1 MVTEFNSAF
10 SINGLQIEYKDL
22 SEVAYSLVKEGE
34 PFEREIGDFLL
45 DWISESVDILQRT
58 SGSTGLPKELRLTK
72 KSMVKSA
79 LLTGSFL
86 DLGEG
91 TRAVLCLPV
100 SSIAGKMMLVRALT
114 LGWKLTIV
122 APDRNPLWS
131 IAEDIDFVAMVPM
144 QLEAS
149 LKEMD
154 RVATVLVGGA
164 PVSKALREAISG
176 LKTEVYESYGMSETA
191 SHIALRQLNSKDE
204 SRPPGSVPPFRTL
217 PGIAIAQDEN
227 GCLVVNA
234 PFISKE
240 PIHTTDLVFLEDTES
255 FQWLG
260 RSDSAVNSG
269 GVKLVPEVIES
280 KLEQLIK
287 PRFFLTGI
295 PDAVLGEKLVLIAE
309 GKPQKN
315 LLGTVSKS
323 SLLEKYEIPK
333 AVYFLNAFI
342 MTQSGKISRDE
353 IKRELFKDV

>member
-1 MVTEFNSAF
+1 MVTEFNTAF

-45 DWISESVDILQRT
+45 DWISESGEILQLT
-58 SGSTGLPKELRLTK
+58 SGSTGFPKELRLTK
-72 KSMVKSA
+72 KAMVKSA

-100 SSIAGKMMLVRALT
+100 SSIAGKMMLVRAMT

-122 APDRNPLWS
+122 APERNPLWS
-131 IAEDIDFVAMVPM
+131 LPEDIDFVAMAPM
-144 QLEAS
+144 QLQAS

-164 PVSKALREAISG
+164 PVPKELLEAISG
-176 LKTEVYESYGMSETA
+176 LKTVVYESYGMSETA
-191 SHIALRQLNSKDE
+191 SHIALRQLNAPEDSKA
-204 SRPPGSVPPFRTL
+204 PGAVPPFRTL

-240 PIHTTDLVFLEDTES
+240 AIHTTDLVSLQDADS
-255 FQWLG
+255 FHWLG
-260 RSDSAVNSG
+260 RADHVVNSG
-269 GVKLVPEVIES
+269 GVKLVPEVLES
-280 KLEQLIK
+280 KLEQLLK
-287 PRFFLTGI
+287 GHFFLTGI
-295 PDAVLGEKLVLIAE
+295 PDEVLGEKLILIAE
-309 GKPQKN
+309 GKPQKD
-315 LLGTVSKS
+315 LLETVSKS
-323 SLLEKYEIPK
+323 GLLEKYEIPK
-333 AVYFLNAFI
+333 AVYFLDVFTL
-342 MTQSGKISRDE
+342 TQSGKISRAE
-353 IKRELFKDV
+353 IKRQLFKEE